1 MTTTSREY
9 AEALYDLARQE
20 QLKEETMDGLV
31 TVRSALLQM
40 PEYAS
45 LLSSPAIGKE
55 ARIRALEEAFRGWI
69 PEILLRVLS
78 LMVSRGHVNAIGE
91 IAEEYESLLRDE
103 QGETVALVTSAV
115 PMKETEMV
123 VLQALLEKKTGRKIK
138 LRCTVDPS
146 LIGGLRVEADGWVAD
161 GSIRNKLQ
169 QIKEV
174 MNA

>member
-1 MTTTSREY
+1 M
-9 AEALYDLARQE
+9 
-20 QLKEETMDGLV
+20 
-31 TVRSALLQM
+31 
-40 PEYAS
+40 
-45 LLSSPAIGKE
+45 
-55 ARIRALEEAFRGWI
+55 
-69 PEILLRVLS
+69 
-78 LMVSRGHVNAIGE
+78 
-91 IAEEYESLLRDE
+91 AEEYESLLRDE

-123 VLQALLEKKTGRKIK
+123 VLQALLEKKTGRKIM